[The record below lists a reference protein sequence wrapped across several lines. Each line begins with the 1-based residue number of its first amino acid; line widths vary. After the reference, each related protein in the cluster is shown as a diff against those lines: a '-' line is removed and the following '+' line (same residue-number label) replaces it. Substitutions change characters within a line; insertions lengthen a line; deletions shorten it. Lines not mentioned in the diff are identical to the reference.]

1 VRSDDERGEISFRL
15 VVIAAIIAGIAWGVP
30 MVLFGRQQTDYVAD
44 LTGGSTSEPTPGA
57 GSSEPPVDQI
67 GRANDA
73 RAQATLNNA
82 ARVAQI
88 YFAENGSY
96 EGFGP
101 AVASGYDPTVRYSSG
116 PAAPGVVSIRG
127 LSPSTVVFV
136 TTSESG
142 AYLCAAAQA
151 EVVSFGR
158 ADAQAPSQC
167 LGGWA

>member
-15 VVIAAIIAGIAWGVP
+15 VVIAAVIAGIAWGVP
-30 MVLFGRQQTDYVAD
+30 MALFGRQQTDDVAD
-44 LTGGSTSEPTPGA
+44 LTGGSTSESTPGA
-57 GSSEPPVDQI
+57 GSSEPPVDPI
-67 GRANDA
+67 GRANDV

-101 AVASGYDPTVRYSSG
+101 EVASGYDPTVRYSSG

>member
-1 VRSDDERGEISFRL
+1 VHSDHERGEISFRL

-30 MVLFGRQQTDYVAD
+30 MVLFGREQTDHVAD
-44 LTGGSTSEPTPGA
+44 LTGGSTSSPGA
-57 GSSEPPVDQI
+57 GSSEPPVDPI

-73 RAQATLNNA
+73 QAQATLNNA

-127 LSPSTVVFV
+127 LSQTTVVFV
-136 TTSESG
+136 TASENG